1 MVDGAAGDVS
11 AIPGGLRITFGA
23 GKSDMSPATVA
34 ALNKLGE
41 AVAPSETAALNI
53 YAYAAGAPDDPSTPR
68 RLSLSRAL
76 AARAVLMSDNIASTR
91 IYVHAM
97 GGTPSPGP
105 ADRVDVQLA
114 GNPSPPK
121 DAAAK

>member
-1 MVDGAAGDVS
+1 MVSGAAGDVS
-11 AIPGGLRITFGA
+11 SITDGLRVTFGA
-23 GKSDMSPATVA
+23 GKADMSPATVA
-34 ALNKLGE
+34 ALHSLGQ
-41 AVAPSETAALNI
+41 AVAPNEQAALNI

-97 GGTPSPGP
+97 GSTPSAGP

-114 GNPSPPK
+114 S
-121 DAAAK
+121 AARTP